1 MAPRTQAN
9 EPDPT
14 SDDSATPSP
23 QSAAESAPLIS
34 TVDGGDRLAIIG
46 GYHGNPHAVLGP
58 HVVQVDGAPAVSLR
72 VYRPLDERVIVHEL
86 ATGTRTVMQRVDE
99 GGFFEAI
106 FTGRSAPFAYRII
119 VVDPAGQEFELEDP
133 YRFPFM
139 ITEYDLYLYNEG
151 NFFGCYEKLGAHFRT
166 VADEGAGEAV
176 TGVNFAVWAPNAQ
189 RVSVVGPFNGWDNR
203 AHPMTLR
210 ATSGVWELFV
220 PNLVEGTHYKYA
232 VKSRLMGH
240 EMDKSDPFGFYA
252 ELRPSTDSRVW
263 DVDKYVWNDGDWLE
277 SRVRRQ
283 SLDSPI
289 SIYEVH
295 LGSWRRVPED
305 NSFLSYR
312 DLAHQL
318 VDYAKQMNYT
328 HIELLPITEHPFDG
342 SWGYQVT
349 GYFAPTSRFGPPD
362 EFQYFVD
369 YCHQNEIGV
378 LLDWVPAHFPK
389 DGHGLGYFD
398 GTHLY
403 EHADPRRG
411 EHRDWG
417 TFIFNYGRNE
427 VRNFLLGNALFW
439 LDKYHLDG
447 FRVDAVASMLYLN
460 FGRNPG
466 DWEPNQ
472 YGGTENLEAIE
483 FIRRFNELTHAHAPG
498 ILTIAEESTSW
509 PMVSRPTYTGGLG
522 FSFKW
527 NMGWMHDMIDYMKL
541 DPVHRRYHQ
550 GQITFSLM
558 YAFSENFVLPFS
570 HDEVVHLKR
579 SMLDKMPGDMWQKFA
594 NLRGLYSYMFTHP
607 GKKLLFMGQEFG
619 QWSEWSEARSL
630 DWHLLEY
637 DLHQRLQKFVSTL
650 NKAYIT
656 EKALHEVDNSWE
668 GFRWIDLSD
677 VDNSVISFVRRAK
690 DPADFV
696 VVICSFTP
704 LPRQG
709 YRVGLPEAGEYVE
722 FLNSDWL
729 EFGGGGVGNSQP
741 IYTENLRWQNCE
753 YSAPVNLPPL
763 GVVMLKPKR

>member
-1 MAPRTQAN
+1 
-9 EPDPT
+9 
-14 SDDSATPSP
+14 
-23 QSAAESAPLIS
+23 
-34 TVDGGDRLAIIG
+34 
-46 GYHGNPHAVLGP
+46 
-58 HVVQVDGAPAVSLR
+58 
-72 VYRPLDERVIVHEL
+72 
-86 ATGTRTVMQRVDE
+86 MQRVDE